1 MEPSPA
7 QRAAR
12 DRIAA
17 QLAQAGF
24 ALPGTLT
31 VRAYACGKPGCRC
44 HADPP
49 RLHGPYA
56 EWTRKIGGKT
66 ITRRLT
72 PRQLAEYQPLFDNA
86 KKLRTLLSELQDL
99 TLQIIETGTTR
110 EPSTPA
116 EPEPAA
122 PENVGEARL
131 TCGQPSS
138 QTPFAQVNP
147 KREDHSTGINL
158 QGQVRSSLD
167 SSHPTRRMGAVAVLG
182 GIWEI
187 AFCASPSGG
196 TSGAG
201 HGQRLQCRAGRGR
214 APCRRRVFEHLGSAP
229 GSTPLRGG
237 RSGRGHGPD
246 GGAVQT
252 GHRPADRGLQL
263 AEQRPGH
270 FSSFWPADG
279 IWAKTMRSV
288 GRGAQPPRLLL
299 GRSP

>member
-12 DRIAA
+12 DQIAA

-66 ITRRLT
+66 ITRRLN
-72 PRQLAEYQPLFDNA
+72 PAELAEYQPLFDNA

-99 TLQIIETGTTR
+99 TLQVIETDSTR

-116 EPEPAA
+116 EPEPHT

-138 QTPFAQVNP
+138 QTPFAQASP
-147 KREDHSTGINL
+147 KREDLAHFMPLT
-158 QGQVRSSLD
+158 
-167 SSHPTRRMGAVAVLG
+167 
-182 GIWEI
+182 W
-187 AFCASPSGG
+187 AS
-196 TSGAG
+196 
-201 HGQRLQCRAGRGR
+201 
-214 APCRRRVFEHLGSAP
+214 VP
-229 GSTPLRGG
+229 GSSSRG
-237 RSGRGHGPD
+237 
-246 GGAVQT
+246 
-252 GHRPADRGLQL
+252 
-263 AEQRPGH
+263 
-270 FSSFWPADG
+270 
-279 IWAKTMRSV
+279 
-288 GRGAQPPRLLL
+288 LL
-299 GRSP
+299 GRASVVLACVDHGSGELLAGRDAAGTWYGPGVGAQRRFL